1 MKAMTSFWCLL
12 LTFNILTP
20 CSSVSI
26 VNFEH
31 VITSKVILLT
41 IAIVSKYCF
50 KMVPPQSE
58 AMSFLY
64 LTYFVPLALSIPPE
78 NIRKLEVF

>member
-12 LTFNILTP
+12 LTLNTLTP

-58 AMSFLY
+58 VVSLFNLFHATNSFY
-64 LTYFVPLALSIPPE
+64 TP
-78 NIRKLEVF
+78 